1 MGYAMKPESG
11 RVGGL
16 LHRITDDV
24 KTIARDELELA
35 KTELAHTAKAAAVES
50 AVIMLGGIVALIG
63 IGMLC
68 AAAVAG
74 LAGVIPAL
82 WARLLLMA
90 FVYLIAGGAIASVFA
105 MRLRR
110 DIKPDLG
117 VATYEAKRTMA
128 GVADTLAH

>member
-1 MGYAMKPESG
+1 MGYAIKPESG

-24 KTIARDELELA
+24 KTIARDEFDLA
-35 KTELAHTAKAAAVES
+35 KTELAHTAKTAAVES
-50 AVIMLGGIVALIG
+50 AVIVLGGVVVLIG

-82 WARLLLMA
+82 WARLLIMA
-90 FVYLIAGGAIASVFA
+90 FVYLIAGGAIAGAFA

-110 DIKPDLG
+110 DI
-117 VATYEAKRTMA
+117 
-128 GVADTLAH
+128 